1 MTPPPD
7 LPVLATGQLG
17 ISHTKDRTMCKIL
30 TMEETAAL
38 LKGARK
44 LVLVSHISPDGDTL
58 GSTLA
63 LGRALQS
70 LGKEVILNVDDDIPD
85 VFRFLPGIDAYR
97 RFAADE
103 QVPADL
109 LVVMDDSSADRVG
122 NALQVVRTGT
132 VLNIDHHK
140 TNTRFADAL
149 YLDDKAAATAEIT
162 FDLVRALG
170 VSLDKE
176 TATCI
181 YEGLY
186 ADTGS
191 FKYSNTTAHTL
202 RTAADLLAYGVDPGY
217 ISDSMEV
224 KDRPQIE
231 LLGKVLE
238 TLTFRKDGR
247 IAYVEIPLSLY
258 DHNVNTDS
266 FVSYPRYIKGV
277 EVALL
282 FKEVEAGLTR
292 VSFRSQTADVAKIA
306 LGFQGGG
313 HQKAA
318 GCSIHAPLAE
328 AKKIVLNVVEAALA

>member
-1 MTPPPD
+1 
-7 LPVLATGQLG
+7 
-17 ISHTKDRTMCKIL
+17 MCKIL

-38 LKGARK
+38 LKKARK
-44 LVLVSHISPDGDTL
+44 LVLVSHISPDGDTI

-70 LGKEVILNVDDDIPD
+70 QGKEVILNVDDDIPD
-85 VFRFLPGIDAYR
+85 VFQFLPGIGAYR
-97 RFAADE
+97 RFAADD
-103 QVPADL
+103 QVTADL
-109 LVVMDDSSADRVG
+109 LIIMDASAADRAG
-122 NALQVVRTGT
+122 NAMQVVRAGA

-140 TNTRFADAL
+140 TNTRFADYL
-149 YLDDKAAATAEIT
+149 YLDDKAAATAEIVCG
-162 FDLVRALG
+162 LVQTLG
-170 VSLDKE
+170 VPLDKE
-176 TATCI
+176 MATCI

-202 RTAADLLAYGVDPGY
+202 HTAAELLKYGVDPGY
-217 ISDSMEV
+217 ISDNMEV

-231 LLGKVLE
+231 MLGKVLE
-238 TLTFRKDGR
+238 TLTFCKDGR

-266 FVSYPRYIKGV
+266 FVSFPRYIRGV
-277 EVALL
+277 EIAML
-282 FKEVEAGLTR
+282 FKEVEPGLTR
-292 VSFRSQTADVAKIA
+292 VSFRSQRVDVAKIA

-328 AKKIVLNVVEAALA
+328 AKKIVLKVVEEALA